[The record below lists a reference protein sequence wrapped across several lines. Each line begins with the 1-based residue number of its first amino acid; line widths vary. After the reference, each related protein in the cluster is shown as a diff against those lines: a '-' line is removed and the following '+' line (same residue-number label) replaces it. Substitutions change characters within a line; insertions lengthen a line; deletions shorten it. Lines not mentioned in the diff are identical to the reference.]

1 MILKYILYLIQGAL
15 VGVGA
20 ILPGVS
26 GGVMC
31 VAFGVYE
38 PMMEL
43 MTHPLRTWRSH
54 LRMFLPFG
62 IGWVVGFILLARAV
76 ELLFSAYAVI
86 ALMLFYGLIAGTLP
100 ELLRESEVREPNR
113 SWTPFVIS
121 LSLAYLFFHLL
132 ENGVSMEIQPSFA
145 AYLFCGILWG
155 FSLIIPGFTSSS
167 VLICLGLY
175 ELMTA
180 GIGALD
186 GSVLIPMFLGIGVTA
201 LSMARLVNLL
211 FRRHY
216 AITLRIVLGFVVAS
230 SLRILPASL
239 GNMTTAVIS
248 LVCLL
253 GGFALA
259 RRMDLAKYRAT
270 DKSESM
276 PEVTLK

>member
-43 MTHPLRTWRSH
+43 MTHPRRAWRTH
-54 LRMFLPFG
+54 AGMFIPFA
-62 IGWVVGFILLARAV
+62 IGWVLGFMLLAKAV
-76 ELLFSAYAVI
+76 ELLFSSYTVI
-86 ALMLFYGLIAGTLP
+86 ALMLFFGLIGGTLP
-100 ELLRESEVREPNR
+100 ELLRDSEVRDPNR
-113 SWTPFVIS
+113 SWTPFVLS

-132 ENGVSMEIQPSFA
+132 ENAGNIEVASSLG

-155 FSLIIPGFTSSS
+155 LSLILPGFTSSS
-167 VLICLGLY
+167 ILICLGLY
-175 ELMTA
+175 EPMTA

-186 GSVLIPMFLGIGVTA
+186 TAVLIPMLLGIVVTA
-201 LSMARLVNLL
+201 LSLARLISAL

-216 AITLRIVLGFVVAS
+216 AVTLRVVLGFVVAS
-230 SLRILPASL
+230 SLKILPSTLGDPLTAILSL
-239 GNMTTAVIS
+239 ICFAV
-248 LVCLL
+248 
-253 GGFALA
+253 GFALA
-259 RRMDLAKYRAT
+259 RGMDVAGERLQGV
-270 DKSESM
+270 DK
-276 PEVTLK
+276 K

>member
-113 SWTPFVIS
+113 SWTPFVLS
-121 LSLAYLFFHLL
+121 LSLFPRACSYHTLL
-132 ENGVSMEIQPSFA
+132 SNRP
-145 AYLFCGILWG
+145 YRC
-155 FSLIIPGFTSSS
+155 
-167 VLICLGLY
+167 ICICVDCY
-175 ELMTA
+175 
-180 GIGALD
+180 
-186 GSVLIPMFLGIGVTA
+186 
-201 LSMARLVNLL
+201 N
-211 FRRHY
+211 
-216 AITLRIVLGFVVAS
+216 
-230 SLRILPASL
+230 
-239 GNMTTAVIS
+239 
-248 LVCLL
+248 C
-253 GGFALA
+253 
-259 RRMDLAKYRAT
+259 
-270 DKSESM
+270 
-276 PEVTLK
+276 

>member
-15 VGVGA
+15 VGIGA

-216 AITLRIVLGFVVAS
+216 AVTLRIVLGFVVAS

>member
-1 MILKYILYLIQGAL
+1 MILKYLLYLIQGAL

-54 LRMFLPFG
+54 LRMFVPFG
-62 IGWVVGFILLARAV
+62 IGWIVGFILLARAV

-86 ALMLFYGLIAGTLP
+86 ALMLFFGLIGGTLP

-113 SWTPFVIS
+113 SWTPFVLS

-132 ENGVSMEIQPSFA
+132 ENGVSVEIPPSFA
-145 AYLFCGILWG
+145 AFLFCGVLWG
-155 FSLIIPGFTSSS
+155 FSMIIPGFTSSS

-175 ELMTA
+175 EPMTA
-180 GIGALD
+180 GIGAMD
-186 GSVLIPMFLGIGVTA
+186 PAVLIPMLLGIGVTA
-201 LSMARLVNLL
+201 LSAARLIHML
-211 FRRHY
+211 FHKHY
-216 AITLRIVLGFVVAS
+216 AVTLRIVLGFVVAS
-230 SLRILPASL
+230 SLKILPDSL
-239 GNMTTAVIS
+239 GNIPTAVIS
-248 LVCLL
+248 LLCLL

-259 RRMDLAKYRAT
+259 RGMDLAKYRT
-270 DKSESM
+270 SGQNERQSDFM
-276 PEVTLK
+276 LK

>member
-113 SWTPFVIS
+113 SWTPFVLS

-216 AITLRIVLGFVVAS
+216 AVTLRIVLGFVVAS

>member
-113 SWTPFVIS
+113 RWTPFVLS

-175 ELMTA
+175 ETMTA

-201 LSMARLVNLL
+201 LSMARLVILL

-216 AITLRIVLGFVVAS
+216 AVTLRIVLGFVVAS
-230 SLRILPASL
+230 SLKILPASL

-270 DKSESM
+270 DKSKSM